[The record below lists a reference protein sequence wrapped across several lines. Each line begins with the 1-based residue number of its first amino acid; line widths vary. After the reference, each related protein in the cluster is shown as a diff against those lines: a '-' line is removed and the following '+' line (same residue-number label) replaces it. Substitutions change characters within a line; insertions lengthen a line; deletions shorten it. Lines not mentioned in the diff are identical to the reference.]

1 MECAG
6 FFRRQHPPESFEEG
20 ERNSADDNL
29 DDIVNELLLSF
40 DEFKKL
46 DKAKKEIEKKYDIK
60 PQDHNCWPE
69 DDIKQAWKETKT
81 MGKKTDRKK
90 QWARVIFFQV
100 VKSFV
105 CDTCKQNAAQKN
117 RHVTTD
123 EQDCATTPNSE
134 DTSSQSSDKL
144 ETVGADGGDKQ
155 QTTNQG
161 HTGSV
166 SQGQTGTSFQPRRQ
180 SSGND
185 PGAPNDQSGT
195 DGSAASERETGARK
209 RRLNERRLDDTIY
222 IRIPLTKMFGNK
234 ANSTEKETNL
244 HSLYKLIDRPPEK
257 SKQETDEETEETEI
271 KKNRFYV
278 MLFNKEKNHAEW
290 VYEILNK
297 KTLPFYYE
305 KPKFKDDQKD
315 PDFQNP
321 EKRNPDYDRGHL
333 AAAANHKWCE
343 EAYKDTYLMSNITP
357 QNKNLNRGA
366 WKQLEIYCRDKIFN
380 SNVCNVHV
388 YTGPLYLKKEEK
400 SGEEN
405 FCMLHSSEIDYED
418 GKALPTHYFKVLIVE
433 DEDGTVSELECFWI
447 SNNKEQKYKPLD
459 IEEIERLSGLMF
471 IDNSPK
477 LTEVDY
483 TKTTTWTGNKG
494 ETSVTID
501 VTISS

>member
-1 MECAG
+1 MEC
-6 FFRRQHPPESFEEG
+6 
-20 ERNSADDNL
+20 
-29 DDIVNELLLSF
+29 
-40 DEFKKL
+40 
-46 DKAKKEIEKKYDIK
+46 
-60 PQDHNCWPE
+60 
-69 DDIKQAWKETKT
+69 
-81 MGKKTDRKK
+81 
-90 QWARVIFFQV
+90 
-100 VKSFV
+100 
-105 CDTCKQNAAQKN
+105 
-117 RHVTTD
+117 
-123 EQDCATTPNSE
+123 
-134 DTSSQSSDKL
+134 
-144 ETVGADGGDKQ
+144 
-155 QTTNQG
+155 
-161 HTGSV
+161 
-166 SQGQTGTSFQPRRQ
+166 
-180 SSGND
+180 
-185 PGAPNDQSGT
+185 SGT

-234 ANSTEKETNL
+234 AISTEKETNL
-244 HSLYKLIDRPPEK
+244 
-257 SKQETDEETEETEI
+257 
-271 KKNRFYV
+271 FYV

-433 DEDGTVSELECFWI
+433 DEDGTVSDLECFWI

-477 LTEVDY
+477 LTEDVIILNDL
-483 TKTTTWTGNKG
+483 
-494 ETSVTID
+494 ETI
-501 VTISS
+501 